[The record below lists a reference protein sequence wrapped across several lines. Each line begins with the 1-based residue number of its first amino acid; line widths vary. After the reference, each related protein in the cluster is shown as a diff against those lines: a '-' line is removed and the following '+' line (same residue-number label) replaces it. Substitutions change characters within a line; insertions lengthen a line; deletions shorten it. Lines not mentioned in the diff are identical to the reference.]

1 MARRYVKMITA
12 ERDRIQKKKDW
23 KRLKY
28 RGAYIKKKKKR

>member
-28 RGAYIKKKKKR
+28 RGAYI